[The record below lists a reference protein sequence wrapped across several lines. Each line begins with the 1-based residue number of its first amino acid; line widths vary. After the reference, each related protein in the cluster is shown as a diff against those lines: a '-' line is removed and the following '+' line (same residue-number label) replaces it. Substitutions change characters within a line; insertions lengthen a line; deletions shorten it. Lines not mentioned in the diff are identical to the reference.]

1 MKNIFVILA
10 MLFVSLS
17 VNDAHAQWNSQSY
30 SQSNRASIVFK
41 NKSEYTMTLKIV
53 GIYGGLYT
61 TVSLYPQSS
70 NRVYF
75 GSTCTYKLKIKAECN
90 GSVSYHDGGNFS
102 VTCNERE
109 YTEGEMSFS
118 LSTYG
123 SGLGPRIP
131 AQEFYND

>member
-1 MKNIFVILA
+1 MKKIFTILA
-10 MLFVSLS
+10 VLFVSLS
-17 VNDAHAQWNSQSY
+17 VNDAQAQWHNPSY
-30 SQSNRASIVFK
+30 GQSNKASIVFR

-75 GSTCTYKLKIKAECN
+75 GSTSTYKLKIKAERN
-90 GSVSYHDGGNFS
+90 GIASYHDGGNFS

-123 SGLGPRIP
+123 SGLGPRIS

>member
-1 MKNIFVILA
+1 MKKIIVILA
-10 MLFVSLS
+10 ILFMPFFA
-17 VNDAHAQWNSQSY
+17 NNAHAQWNSSSY
-30 SQSNRASIVFK
+30 IKPNKASIVFK

-75 GSTCTYKLKIKAECN
+75 GSTCTYKLKIKAERN
-90 GSVSYHDGGNFS
+90 GSASYHDGGNFS

-123 SGLGPRIP
+123 SGLGPRIS